1 LYYRQIINVVDDDP
15 APRAEVFAFARS
27 LIESRYPD
35 LISESIEVDSTG
47 LGSSGRVI
55 PAEKRVSNVRLKQ
68 ELGVKLLHPTYR
80 SGIQSILDSW
90 QDESM
95 FPDRSR

>member
-1 LYYRQIINVVDDDP
+1 LYSRKIIDVVDDDP
-15 APRAEVFAFARS
+15 APRAEVFSFARS
-27 LIESRYPD
+27 LIESRYPG

-47 LGSSGRVI
+47 LGSRGRVI